1 VPNIVIETKKKK
13 KKQKILESSHG
24 LFVKQIRGR
33 FFPKEK
39 YTDRKS

>member
-24 LFVKQIRGR
+24 LFVKQRGR